1 MLYHK
6 GRTSKELVIAW
17 RDLDARTSFSVTDL
31 KKKWDMRRGCKE
43 LEANVGVKGLRNLAL
58 LCCICGYIPEG
69 KSWCCNSKALLS
81 WLAEI
86 CRSQAERRAEP
97 QRLSSCGQQGY
108 LEQTFT
114 AWPRPQWQEEE
125 EPALPGLDTAVLRG
139 LGKMGRCRSDIVER
153 WEQLSPGAQGTG
165 TATAQDCRAEIW
177 MRHQGTSLM
186 RGEAGCGG
194 RGVSTAETI
203 KGLSG
208 WWTSSVC
215 WAEGD

>member
-1 MLYHK
+1 
-6 GRTSKELVIAW
+6 
-17 RDLDARTSFSVTDL
+17 
-31 KKKWDMRRGCKE
+31 MRRGCKE

-108 LEQTFT
+108 LEQTLT